1 MTLDVKVDQAWR
13 RFAFTLAAVL
23 VFVAGTFL
31 VTTSY
36 LIHQIGAGDRAAEC
50 RSKIANAAEVIRAD
64 RDTAQSQFVIA
75 TQRRGEARLAND
87 AAGEKVQFDA
97 ASTAVGE
104 VERLNNRLRPA
115 LDLRARSVELCS
127 TNPDFTPPT

>member
-1 MTLDVKVDQAWR
+1 MTLDVKVDKAWR

-50 RSKIANAAEVIRAD
+50 RSKIANVAEVIRAD

-75 TQRRGEARLAND
+75 TQRRGEARAAGD

-97 ASTAVGE
+97 ASLAVSE
-104 VERLNNRLRPA
+104 VERLNHQLKPA
-115 LDLRARSVELCS
+115 LELRGRSVELCS
-127 TNPDFTPPT
+127 ANPDFTPPT